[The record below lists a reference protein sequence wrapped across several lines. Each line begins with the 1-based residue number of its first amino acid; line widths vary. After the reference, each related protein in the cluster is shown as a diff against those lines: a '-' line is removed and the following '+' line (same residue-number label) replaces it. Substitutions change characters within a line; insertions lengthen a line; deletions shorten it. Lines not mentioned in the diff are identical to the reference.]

1 MNTGVKLIS
10 TADRFSSN
18 LSFLSG
24 ASIQDKKTV
33 ETIMIFRWS
42 PPNVETCLGTVQLQ
56 RTDLESLEKPEET
69 ATKVA
74 KLMSVVK

>member
-1 MNTGVKLIS
+1 
-10 TADRFSSN
+10 
-18 LSFLSG
+18 
-24 ASIQDKKTV
+24 
-33 ETIMIFRWS
+33 MIYRWS